1 MKNNTAENRDDFEAP
16 SVGLAG
22 ESEPPHGQVFSYA
35 STLRMLG
42 HVLESHRCSIFELK
56 VENNDYLIKGKVK
69 VLPVELPKPKPLF
82 SVRTLFS
89 KPPQPIAEEKKSN
102 EIELRYSSGD
112 ILALEALVRSER
124 KVFPEAPDPQSTS
137 QLLRG
142 IGCYLDKHPGGLLV
156 SVAVEDRWV
165 TIVTRDRAGALRQAR
180 QDMEFFYNFWV
191 KMYLQRSGRS
201 SELPPSDPTICAAR

>member
-16 SVGLAG
+16 SVQPAG

-42 HVLESHRCSIFELK
+42 HVLESHRCSRFELK
-56 VENNDYLIKGKVK
+56 VENNVYLIKGKVP
-69 VLPVELPKPKPLF
+69 PVELPKPSLLR

-89 KPPQPIAEEKKSN
+89 KPPAPIAEENKSN
-102 EIELRYSSGD
+102 EIELRYSPGD
-112 ILALEALVRSER
+112 IQALDAQVRSER
-124 KVFPEAPDPQSTS
+124 KASPEAPDPQSTS

-142 IGCYLDKHPGGLLV
+142 IGCYLDKRPDSMLV
-156 SVAVEDRWV
+156 GIAVADRWV
-165 TIVTRDRAGALRQAR
+165 TIMSRNRAGQLQKVQ
-180 QDMEFFYNFWV
+180 QDIEYFYNFWV
-191 KMYLQRSGRS
+191 KMYLQRSGRL